1 MLVKVD
7 RASMLCSLECRSPY
21 LDYRLMEF
29 SYRLPDE
36 YLLLGTNKKRI
47 LKDTFADLLPKD
59 FFNAPKLGFEIPIGE
74 WFQTGLKK
82 DLCETL
88 SVKNTGKCNFLN
100 VSYICK
106 LVDEHISG
114 KFNHATKLWVLY
126 CFQKWYD
133 ANM

>member
-1 MLVKVD
+1 
-7 RASMLCSLECRSPY
+7 
-21 LDYRLMEF
+21 
-29 SYRLPDE
+29 LPDE

-74 WFQTGLKK
+74 LFRTSLKT
-82 DLCETL
+82 DMCETL
-88 SVKNTGKCNFLN
+88 SVENMKRSDYLN
-100 VSYICK
+100 VPYISQ